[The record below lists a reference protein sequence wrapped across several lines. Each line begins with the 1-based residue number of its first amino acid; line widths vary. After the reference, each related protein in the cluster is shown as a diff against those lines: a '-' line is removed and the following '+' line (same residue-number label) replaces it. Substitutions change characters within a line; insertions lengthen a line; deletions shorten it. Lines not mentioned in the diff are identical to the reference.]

1 MLPKSHALFGF
12 LFAYILF
19 WFTSITIF
27 QASLIFL
34 AAIFIDVD
42 HYLYYILIK
51 KRFSLKSSYNWFTI
65 RRDKLLQLSNKEKR
79 KHRQT
84 ILIFHGIEPVSILF
98 LLSSF
103 FPLLNCVAIGFTFHI
118 ILDLIVE
125 FKHGIAHYKISVIY
139 SIYDHILKRKLKSFL

>member
-1 MLPKSHALFGF
+1 MLPKLHIFLGF
-12 LFAYILF
+12 LFAYIF
-19 WFTSITIF
+19 YWFTNITIF
-27 QASLIFL
+27 GAAIIFL
-34 AAIFIDVD
+34 ASFLIDID
-42 HYLYYILIK
+42 HYLYYVLIK
-51 KRFSLKSSYNWFTI
+51 KRFSLKSSYNWFVI

-84 ILIFHGIEPVSILF
+84 ILIFHGIEPVVILF

-103 FPLLNCVAIGFTFHI
+103 FPLLNYIAIGFTFHI

-125 FKHGIAHYKISVIY
+125 FKHGIAHYKMSVIY